1 MISRKFM
8 TGFLAVIIAVGLS
21 SSSFAKD
28 LYAFDLRKQK
38 PDLFKVYRAI
48 VPKSLARLEWF
59 AKLEGVSVPLKTQSV
74 GGAEF
79 LLGSSCQPHNC
90 NMSYVNFMIS
100 TDGKRAIAMFVDD
113 TKINGAILF
122 SGDPTNQEKINLLDQ
137 QSFR

>member
-1 MISRKFM
+1 MFLRKFIA
-8 TGFLAVIIAVGLS
+8 GSFFAILAACLT

-28 LYAFDLRKQK
+28 LYAFDLKKQK

-48 VPKSLARLEWF
+48 LPKSLAGLDWF
-59 AKLEGVSVPLKTQSV
+59 AKLEGVSGPLKTGSV
-74 GGAEF
+74 GNADF
-79 LLGSSCQPHNC
+79 LYGSSCQPHNC

-113 TKINGAILF
+113 TKIDGAILF
-122 SGDPTNQEKINLLDQ
+122 AGDPTNSEKINLLDQ